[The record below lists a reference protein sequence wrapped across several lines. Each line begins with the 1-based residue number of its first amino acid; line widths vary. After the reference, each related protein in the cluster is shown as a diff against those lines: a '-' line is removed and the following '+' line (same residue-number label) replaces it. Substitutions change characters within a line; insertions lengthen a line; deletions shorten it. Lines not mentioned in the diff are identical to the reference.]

1 MQRTS
6 GKAVSVLFLV
16 MLAVPLAAQ
25 RGRRA
30 DAGSSAKSV
39 YDSEEIGIKF
49 PVPQGLELFTP
60 EEPGPYTSFLSDRR
74 IMYLVGASS
83 RDVSVSARY
92 SPNVTEADLK
102 ASKDTLDSN
111 PPQAKLPGYKK
122 ISVRFIK
129 IGAAAD
135 KDAVEH
141 IYNVTSN
148 DVPTTV
154 RQVMF
159 LHKGRGFTFICSAVE
174 RQYASADKRLF
185 EPIFARME
193 FR

>member
-6 GKAVSVLFLV
+6 GKAVTVLFLV

-30 DAGSSAKSV
+30 DAGSSAKSI

-74 IMYLVGASS
+74 ILYLVGASS

-111 PPQAKLPGYKK
+111 PPQAKLPGYKR

-159 LHKGRGFTFICSAVE
+159 LHKGRGFTFMCSAVE